1 LLVKEGLPL
10 TLGITAI
17 IFVIVMIVFRWKAKR
32 AGSSVWQWFER
43 GSWVAGIISAIFAI
57 ALVVSTTQDKPAQII
72 GIPTAADSPDRPAAN
87 TTTVAPTTTTTT
99 TTVAPTTSSSN
110 PVPVKLS
117 PGVCGI
123 GVDSFLDFDEP
134 WSFVEDTTTP
144 PEDEAEFE
152 LLYRNCSGELEN
164 HKAISFGT
172 ARDVAPTADA
182 CRSTARTQSVGRLP
196 LAEITPGL
204 VLCVVTTE
212 RRIGWAQVTAVG
224 CPCEEADDR
233 DIPTIDLSII
243 SWP

>member
-1 LLVKEGLPL
+1 MKEGLPWA
-10 TLGITAI
+10 LGFTAI
-17 IFVIVMIVFRWKAKR
+17 IFVVVMIVFRWKAKR
-32 AGSSVWQWFER
+32 AGSSVWPWFER
-43 GSWVAGIISAIFAI
+43 GSWVSGIISAIFAI
-57 ALVVSTTQDKPAQII
+57 ALVVFTMRDEPTQIA
-72 GIPTAADSPDRPAAN
+72 GSPTVVDSPDRPVTN
-87 TTTVAPTTTTTT
+87 STTTPTTTTTTTT
-99 TTVAPTTSSSN
+99 TTVAPTTSPPN

-144 PEDEAEFE
+144 QEDEAEFE

-164 HKAISFGT
+164 HKAMSFGA
-172 ARDVAPTADA
+172 ARDVAPASDA
-182 CRSTARTQSVGRLP
+182 CRSTARTQTVGRLP

-224 CPCEEADDR
+224 CPCAEANDR
-233 DIPTIDLSII
+233 DIPTIDLSVI